1 MLFILWPQSLAK
13 EKAIEILPSDQS
25 IFVVDFTEVSDD
37 LDLEAQLFAAFP
49 SDGFLI
55 GFAVFDAAAGRF
67 GIKGRP
73 ESVVPLHHMDVET
86 PVLIDEAPGHPTVG
100 KKPFF
105 PGEVGIDER

>member
-1 MLFILWPQSLAK
+1 MPRPQGPAK

-25 IFVVDFTEVSDD
+25 IFVIDFPKVSDD

-49 SDGFLI
+49 RDRFLVGFVSI
-55 GFAVFDAAAGRF
+55 DAAAGRF

-73 ESVVPLHHMDVET
+73 KGVVPLHHMDVEM
-86 PVLIDEAPGHPTVG
+86 PVLIDEAPGHPTLG
-100 KKPFF
+100 KRPFF